1 MKTLCVLLLL
11 GVVVAVVESSA
22 LQCREGETIMDDCN
36 TCQCKEGFYVC
47 TLIDCQEECIDGEVI
62 QRDCNTCRCRNG
74 RFECTEKA
82 CLPVG
87 AQRGV
92 TLPPHFTCAPGS
104 RWKVECNTCTCS
116 ETGLAA
122 CTLMACFGGKSLN
135 AQQSSDEPVCDEGSR
150 WKIDDCNWC
159 KCIRGSPACS
169 SRPCDNHQ
177 PLARVDTEEDIP
189 PGGVCT
195 RGSAWKPDCNW
206 CTCTR
211 DGNAVCNL
219 KACLDGYVPD
229 PTQKQCENGSK
240 WLVDCNTCVCVD
252 ERARCTQKACAISR
266 ESSELPPDAV
276 CKPGSMWKEDCN
288 MCRCSS
294 TGKAAACTMRGCAG
308 TTEDASEPKCSHGS
322 KWKRDECNWC
332 DCVHGEFNCTERVC
346 GHPTPHISQPDEEEE
361 MCTEGSRWRVSC
373 NWCTCRNGT
382 GGCTKRGCPPDY
394 DQRTDD
400 PECEANSMWKKD
412 CNWCNCHNGRGICT
426 ILACNT
432 PFSAPTVHSQPTV
445 EVTVTRDEAECTEGS
460 RWLRSCNSC
469 RCIEGKAACT
479 KRRCI
484 PDFKPSPEDSVC
496 EGNSSWRVD
505 CNWCNCV
512 NGKAICTIKAC
523 GVQRPRP
530 PPVVVTVTREEGATC
545 TEGSRWRLGCNWCR
559 CIKGQGACTK
569 RGCTAGDAS
578 APDDP
583 ICEENSSWK
592 VDCNWCNCVDGKA
605 VCTEMGCGP
614 EGRSLGSGDIQENP
628 APKPCINGTTWSKDC
643 NRCSCINGVGRC
655 TRNFCRHPP
664 VDPICNLPAINPEV
678 EFCRG
683 FESLWTFDSYDG
695 RCVEIIYGG
704 CGGTENLFETK
715 AACEAKCT
723 RTRQGSLRSEGSQE
737 DKCKLDLDSGPCFGL
752 FHRYGYNSANGRCE
766 QFVFGGCGGNANNFE
781 TVQECQ
787 DQCGGGAPVSDPSCD
802 RTKCPWKR
810 WAHYL
815 VKNCIPQYEDGAC
828 CPTSF
833 SCPLSDSV
841 IPDPTKCYYRG
852 IFYEDGENVPVEEVC
867 SASCRCLASSSPA
880 QINCANIECP
890 SLFRPPRPGCR
901 RLYSP
906 DQCCSVDEECQDSA
920 APPGLE
926 TRAAGCSW
934 GNKTYQIG
942 DKMYFDDFPCQ
953 SCVCTPEF
961 TSPTGPGCS
970 KVDCGFEFRYTS
982 RLADGCVPI
991 FFEEKCCPI
1000 DWMCPGD
1007 SRITPPDAQQQQQRV
1022 SPQKKDEQC
1031 HLGELSISQGS
1042 KLNINNCRLDCR
1054 CTTPPELTCVQ
1065 YRSCELA
1072 AESTQPKDCP
1082 EVNCPPACQTMT
1094 DAATGCPVCS
1104 CTKYT
1109 FSCEKKEC
1117 PSGCRTDFDSK
1128 TGCLTCKCQC
1138 PKHPH
1143 PCPMDCAVRHVKD
1156 ETTGCEV
1163 CECDP
1168 NKPWNPFSP
1177 PGHSNCPTYPLGRL
1191 PCPLDCEVRIVV
1203 DDTGCEKCECDP
1215 NNPSR
1220 PSDCPTDYSGRAPC
1234 PMDCGIHYFTDPETG
1249 CEKCECDP
1257 ADSGHPFGP
1266 PPRSNCPKGPSGK
1279 PPCPMDCAIRYVTD
1293 PETGCEKCECDPAN
1307 PGHPFGP
1314 HIPPPRS
1321 DCPVG
1326 PSGEPPCPMDCAIRH
1341 VTDPETGCVRCECDP
1356 NKPGHPFGPHV
1367 QSRRTL
1373 CPRDHTGKP
1382 PCPMDCAIRI
1392 VMDEQTGCE
1401 RCICDPDNPGNP
1413 FGPY

>member
-22 LQCREGETIMDDCN
+22 LQ
-36 TCQCKEGFYVC
+36 
-47 TLIDCQEECIDGEVI
+47 CIDGEVI